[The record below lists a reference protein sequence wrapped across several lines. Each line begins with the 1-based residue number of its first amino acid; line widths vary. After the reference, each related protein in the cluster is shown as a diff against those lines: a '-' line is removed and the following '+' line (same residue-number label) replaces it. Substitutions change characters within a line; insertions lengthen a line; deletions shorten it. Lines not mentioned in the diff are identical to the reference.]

1 MGLIGHDPEPDDE
14 EVRLLWERGLLD
26 EDWLVS
32 KVLEPEFGADNI
44 IRQKAVEWP
53 SDGLPIGELH
63 TDAFVVSEGLPIE
76 IKSHANGEPSEDDFT
91 QLKGQI
97 HFDPDAGDVGV
108 LIVVDRNLG
117 REQFT
122 VKLTDD
128 DRAMLDGIAAQ
139 VTEAGRTGALPPRV
153 CSKPSDGRAKFCPF
167 ITECFSG
174 WAPPDP
180 INLDGDRAELLA
192 EAYRLKVRR
201 DQLKEPYD
209 EAESEYKA
217 VVCELTDLE
226 TAVGVE
232 IKGGGVI
239 AKRTDVPAREL
250 FSIKDARRAGL
261 WTHAHD
267 QQFETAIKLGGGHTR
282 WTLKRDPDAPLLSED
297 FGSEAP
303 WTSED
308 L

>member
-1 MGLIGHDPEPDDE
+1 MGLLGHDPDPVDE
-14 EVRLLWERGLLD
+14 ETRLLWERGLLD

-32 KVLEPEFGADNI
+32 KILEPEFGADNI

-53 SDGLPIGELH
+53 ADGLPIGELH
-63 TDAFVVSEGLPIE
+63 TDAFIVSENLPVE
-76 IKSHANGEPSEDDFT
+76 IKSHADGEPTEDDFT

-97 HFDPDAGDVGV
+97 HFDPDAGDIGV
-108 LIVVDRNLG
+108 LIVIDRNLG

-128 DRAMLDGIAAQ
+128 DRQMLDGIAAQ
-139 VTEAGRTGALPPRV
+139 VTEAGRTGQLPERV
-153 CSKPSDGRAKFCPF
+153 CGKPSEGRGKFCPF
-167 ITECFSG
+167 IRECFKG
-174 WAPPDP
+174 WTPPDP
-180 INLDGDRAELLA
+180 VNLDGDRAELLA

-201 DQLKEPYD
+201 DQLKEPFE
-209 EAESEYKA
+209 EADSEYRSA
-217 VVCELTDLE
+217 VSELTENE
-226 TAVGVE
+226 TAAGVE

-250 FSIKDARRAGL
+250 FSVKDARRSGL

-267 QQFETAIKLGGGHTR
+267 QHFETVIKLGGGHTR
-282 WTLKRDPDAPLLSED
+282 WTLRRDPDAPLLSED
-297 FGSEAP
+297 FGAEAP

-308 L
+308 V